1 MKFNNCIKN
10 IILYIIQK
18 LFLKKNDNIEKYFIK
33 IESNYSLKYFINI
46 NDSLC
51 FNIIKI
57 EYFFSIKY
65 NLLKLKYKILV
76 FDKNKNIILPS
87 DLSLYNN
94 LHIFC
99 IIKIINKNITINSFP
114 NINKNKYYECIEF
127 ININEKIKIGIKIY
141 KSKENNENIDNFKYY
156 FFLEKII
163 KYKKLKY
170 KNNKLFDPLLLN
182 KEYIRLYKRILNLK
196 VSKIFRLKKL
206 YIQFPIYSLKRQIT
220 IYENNWYFRNLNNQ
234 YYCFCKGLIC
244 PMNKNYQYC
253 KFHIFL
259 NIIDK
264 SRKLFKKEDYLFL
277 DFVFYEY
284 SSDDVYPIFKEM
296 SLQKL
301 PVHYLTENMDIYNQY
316 CYKIDKCVDIIYV
329 NKNNYTINGNFLE
342 NYLTLILKLKQVISA
357 GGINIF
363 YFENLFYNIEYITY
377 ICVGHGV
384 SFFKHF
390 LYNYYNWYG
399 SKVYD
404 KILLPPS
411 SKLIS
416 VASKYGWKEENIIK
430 INLPRWDK
438 YNFNNFYKD
447 KSSINNN
454 CIFIMFTWRKI
465 KKGKNISF
473 YYLKNIKNLINN
485 EKLHQYLRNKKI
497 LLYFTLH
504 HKLNKYK
511 TIFKKNKYLNF
522 IEEDRIS
529 ECLSKINLVIS
540 DFSSIIFDIIYRRKP
555 FIIYIPDAND
565 REIEHIYQRAYY
577 ELIQSLKNDTIYF
590 ENKFFNITGVIN
602 KIIYYID
609 NNFIL
614 DDKLEK
620 FYDTFEFRKG
630 NNTIEF
636 IKYISSII

>member
-1 MKFNNCIKN
+1 MKFNNCIKI

-18 LFLKKNDNIEKYFIK
+18 LFLKKNESIEKVFIK
-33 IESNYSLKYFINI
+33 NKYNNSLKYIINI
-46 NDSLC
+46 NDSLY

-57 EYFFSIKY
+57 DYIFSIKY

-76 FDKNKNIILPS
+76 FDKNKNNILPS
-87 DLSLYNN
+87 DLSLYNS
-94 LHIFC
+94 LHLFC
-99 IIKIINKNITINSFP
+99 IIKIINKNIMINSFP
-114 NINKNKYYECIEF
+114 NIYKNKYYECIEF
-127 ININEKIKIGIKIY
+127 ININEKIKFGIKIN
-141 KSKENNENIDNFKYY
+141 KLKEKNENKEVFKYY
-156 FFLEKII
+156 FFLEKIFN
-163 KYKKLKY
+163 YKKLNS
-170 KNNKLFDPLLLN
+170 KNNISFDPLLLN
-182 KEYIRLYKRILNLK
+182 KEYIRLSKRYSNLK
-196 VSKIFRLKKL
+196 LSKIFKLKKL
-206 YIQFPIYSLKRQIT
+206 YIQFPFYSLKRRIA

-234 YYCFCKGLIC
+234 YFCFCKGLDC
-244 PMNKNYQYC
+244 KMNKNYQYC

-264 SRKLFKKEDYLFL
+264 SRKLYKKEHYLFL
-277 DFVFYEY
+277 DFVFNEY

-296 SLQKL
+296 LFQKQ

-316 CYKIDKCVDIIYV
+316 CYKIDKCIDIIYV
-329 NKNNYTINGNFLE
+329 NKNNYTIDGNFLE

-363 YFENLFYNIEYITY
+363 KFENLFYNTEYITY

-390 LYNYYNWYG
+390 LYNTYNWYG
-399 SKVYD
+399 HKVYD

-411 SKLIS
+411 NKLIS
-416 VASKYGWKEENIIK
+416 VAATYGWKEENIIK

-447 KSSINNN
+447 KSNIDNN

-465 KKGKNISF
+465 KKGKKISND
-473 YYLKNIKNLINN
+473 YLKNVKILINN
-485 EKLHQYLRNKKI
+485 EKLEQHLRKNKI
-497 LLYFTLH
+497 ILYFTLH
-504 HKLNKYK
+504 HKLGNYK
-511 TIFKKNKYLNF
+511 DNFKNNKYLNF
-522 IEEDRIS
+522 IEEDKIS

-540 DFSSIIFDIIYRRKP
+540 DFSSIIFDTIYRRKP

-565 REIEHIYQRAYY
+565 TEIANIYERAYY
-577 ELIQSLKNDTIYF
+577 ELIQSLKNNTIYF
-590 ENKFFNITGVIN
+590 ENKFFTITGVIN

-614 DDKLEK
+614 DNKLEK
-620 FYDTFEFRKG
+620 FYDTFELKKG
-630 NNTIEF
+630 NNTNKF
-636 IKYISSII
+636 IKYISSVI